1 MSLTKHPSHPVFDI
15 ESEIVKA
22 RNQPSPVELK
32 PWQDRIDKIAGIS
45 ITGKPRLRIVWGQ
58 AADMFSCGRIA
69 KKYPFWRVQE
79 GPNIVDIGI
88 PRFYVEE
95 LHSNA
100 ELKHNDGWER
110 ARYYRD
116 EETGEVIDALG
127 PIPEEGFYT
136 TVFLIAH
143 HDSLCCDGKEVVKHE
158 PCLGAYRPP
167 ADSDLQRIR
176 RAKHR
181 RDTASNDERSPS
193 ESLLAQKA
201 QSATEKRDERWRS
214 NIRAV
219 IDDYIETRSH
229 SWTTLDPTPFQWGK
243 YHFMGSHSRSGL
255 KPKESNA
262 NSNATA
268 QDGA

>member
-1 MSLTKHPSHPVFDI
+1 MLTKYPSHPTFDI

-58 AADMFSCGRIA
+58 AADFFSCGRIA
-69 KKYPFWRVQE
+69 KKYCFWRYQE
-79 GPNIVDIGI
+79 GPDIVDIGI

-95 LHSNA
+95 LHGNA
-100 ELKHNDGWER
+100 ELRHKDGWDK

-116 EETGEVIDALG
+116 EVTGETIDVLG

-143 HDSLCCDGKEVVKHE
+143 HDELCCNGREVVKHE

-167 ADSDLQRIR
+167 CDSDLQRIR
-176 RAKHR
+176 RMRHR
-181 RDTASNDERSPS
+181 RENASNDERAPS
-193 ESLLAQKA
+193 ESLLAKRTED
-201 QSATEKRDERWRS
+201 ATVARDECWRS
-214 NIRAV
+214 NTREIV
-219 IDDYIETRSH
+219 EDYVKTRKH
-229 SWTTLDPTPFQWGK
+229 SWTTLDPAPFSWGK
-243 YHFMGSHSRSGL
+243 YHFMGSHNRSGL
-255 KPKESNA
+255 KPKEINA
-262 NSNATA
+262 NSSATA
-268 QDGA
+268 QDSA